1 MNIKNLIKGI
11 SSTEGRLN
19 RFGFIII
26 LIINIIWWIIV
37 SYLGPILFDA
47 NSIRFD
53 SNVFFLKIP
62 FIAFILIASVNRFH
76 DMNKSGWFV
85 LLLFLPIINLWIL
98 LWLIIWNWTKWK
110 NSYGEPLEI
119 K

>member
-1 MNIKNLIKGI
+1 MNTENLIKWI
-11 SSTEGRLN
+11 STTDGRLN

-37 SYLGPILFDA
+37 SYLWSILFDP
-47 NSIRFD
+47 NSMRFETY
-53 SNVFFLKIP
+53 NFFLKVP

-85 LLLFLPIINLWIL
+85 LLQLLPIINLWIL
-98 LWLIIWNWTKWK
+98 LWLIMWKWTKWK
-110 NSYGEPLEI
+110 NLYGEQLEI